1 MKGGGGDSRYC
12 REALA
17 RAAMMPDG
25 KRPYGFSH
33 APEIIEELRH
43 MELMVKTIIK
53 STEKSIRGKAE

>member
-1 MKGGGGDSRYC
+1 
-12 REALA
+12 
-17 RAAMMPDG
+17 MPDG